1 MKVLNIT
8 VSGQSITWENPFP
21 VVEGSE
27 EYLYCK
33 FEFSEDWSELSPAYR
48 FYNYNAQV
56 CIDAVENIDGNV
68 LIPSDVLEKRRF
80 FVAVGGYSEDGAYVP
95 TAALRI
101 PLEENGYGKS
111 AEEDVE
117 NDQNASGI
125 LGAILELSYSSRD
138 AVVAYAAAENS
149 RVDAENKRV
158 FNEEE
163 RTVNEQ
169 SRAEAETLRES
180 AEKAREKTE
189 EDRNAVFSGMRSVQE
204 RYKETFPKFVP
215 IIGENGNW
223 FVFDYDAAEYKDSGV
238 RAYGKDGAQGKQG
251 LQGEKGDTGSQG
263 PQGEVGPQGE
273 KGIAGAAGADG
284 KSAYEIACD
293 EGFDGTKEEWL
304 ASLKGDKGDKGD
316 PGLNGD
322 AAVDEEL
329 DFQFGWTKELE
340 VVEGGYY
347 IINTTT
353 NKPKFISSASWKYA
367 VVDVYGNNGGD
378 ITINTY
384 ITSSSPVMFVDKDDN
399 VITSYT
405 GASGNPNILNT
416 TTTTVTEDMCK
427 IYIPCYSA
435 KDMSIDGVVGLR
447 TEFKTLEKKVNEMAV
462 TDEELKAS
470 IEANTANIETSQNR
484 INAFL
489 KKSTN
494 LLNPLEIYAG
504 YLSSKGNLTNSNSF
518 LTTGYLSVEAGDIV
532 RSSRVIY
539 CIAFYDAD
547 KVFISY
553 HDDQAEAYTVPENA
567 IYVRITFLTY
577 PTFEMAK
584 ETMVYVSET
593 EQPFVPY
600 EIIDKRFIEAEVD
613 NFPEIDLMLT
623 KDLYVAEGVTVGI
636 NHQSVLVNY
645 DVSKAI
651 RSGTLIGKAG
661 NNFRTYGYFTRITG
675 GEITDNNQFTYS
687 VTADYD
693 HSKTKAI
700 NVYNVS
706 DDAGNGQTKKVLF
719 IGDSKTD
726 ANIYT
731 QHLLDMFADDVMS
744 IELLGTRGNSE
755 TNRHEGRSGWS
766 AKCYV
771 TNEYERGVVDES
783 PFFNPDTETF
793 DFAYYMNK
801 NNYDSV
807 DYVFINLG
815 TNDSISNFIDYYHQM
830 IDGIRAYDSDIII
843 GLWVPAP
850 FATFGGYSHRD
861 NDNQTFKAMKMV
873 IDEFD
878 TAENQTNKIFVIPT
892 HMNINTFYDFGWKE
906 VRYNE
911 VSEETYRVCTDQIH
925 EVNGYKHV
933 ADVIFGYIK
942 HFATLS

>member
-1 MKVLNIT
+1 MALKD
-8 VSGQSITWENPFP
+8 TWKDLE
-21 VVEGSE
+21 
-27 EYLYCK
+27 
-33 FEFSEDWSELSPAYR
+33 
-48 FYNYNAQV
+48 
-56 CIDAVENIDGNV
+56 DAVQGVQDSGSTLTVKPINDIAKSVIEIEKQMKDEDDSIDMANIQYKDAIIIGHYSSGANYDTC
-68 LIPSDVLEKRRF
+68 DVLYQDGSD
-80 FVAVGGYSEDGAYVP
+80 FVD
-95 TAALRI
+95 TF
-101 PLEENGYGKS
+101 NS
-111 AEEDVE
+111 ACEI
-117 NDQNASGI
+117 A
-125 LGAILELSYSSRD
+125 
-138 AVVAYAAAENS
+138 
-149 RVDAENKRV
+149 
-158 FNEEE
+158 
-163 RTVNEQ
+163 T
-169 SRAEAETLRES
+169 
-180 AEKAREKTE
+180 
-189 EDRNAVFSGMRSVQE
+189 
-204 RYKETFPKFVP
+204 
-215 IIGENGNW
+215 
-223 FVFDYDAAEYKDSGV
+223 
-238 RAYGKDGAQGKQG
+238 
-251 LQGEKGDTGSQG
+251 
-263 PQGEVGPQGE
+263 E
-273 KGIAGAAGADG
+273 KGINTIKILSGNYICSKPFYIEKEVNIIGDAMPYIYLSPETEKDFEDYENGLIQITASNVEIDGVKIGIVPQDHSLGIEGDNIKINGVVCEGNILLYKDFGDLISNTCKSVIAMEEVFEEGGSKLPKNCIIANNIIEKSIDVPSETNVIVGNIIAGAPQAGGAGGETVELDTTLTQEGKAADA
-284 KSAYEIACD
+284 KAV
-293 EGFDGTKEEWL
+293 
-304 ASLKGDKGDKGD
+304 
-316 PGLNGD
+316 GD
-322 AAVDEEL
+322 AVNAIQERIDKVDEKL

-340 VVEGGYY
+340 AVEGGYY

-384 ITSSSPVMFVDKDDN
+384 ITSGSPVMFVDKDDN
-399 VITSYT
+399 VLTSYY
-405 GASGNPNILNT
+405 GASGNANILNT

-447 TEFKTLEKKVNEMAV
+447 TEFKTLKKKVNEMAV
-462 TDEELKAS
+462 TDEELRAD

-489 KKSTN
+489 KKSDIN
-494 LLNPLEIYAG
+494 LLNPSEIYAG
-504 YLSSKGNLTNSNSF
+504 YLGSKGGLNSSDSF
-518 LTTGYLSVEAGDIV
+518 LTTEYISVTAGDCV
-532 RSSRVIY
+532 RTTSTIY
-539 CIAFYDAD
+539 SIAFYNTD
-547 KVFISY
+547 KKFISY
-553 HDDQAEAYTVPENA
+553 YNDQAESYIAPENA
-567 IYVRITFLTY
+567 VYFRITFLTF
-577 PTFEMAK
+577 PTFKYAK
-584 ETMVYVSET
+584 SIMVYVSDA

-661 NNFRTYGYFTRITG
+661 NNFRTYGYLTSITG
-675 GEITDNNQFTYS
+675 GEITDNNQFAYK

-693 HSKTKAI
+693 HIKQKGI

-706 DDAGNGQTKKVLF
+706 ADAGNGQTKKVLF

-731 QHLLDMFADDVMS
+731 QHLLDMFADDVMN

-766 AKCYV
+766 AEFYCE
-771 TNEYERGVVDES
+771 NNAWRGIVDENGNFPDS
-783 PFFNPDTETF
+783 PFFNPNTETF

-815 TNDSISNFIDYYHQM
+815 TNDSISNFIEYYHQM
-830 IDGIRAYDSDIII
+830 IDGIRAYNSNIII
-843 GLWVPAP
+843 GIWVPAP

-861 NDNQTFKAMKMV
+861 NDNQTFLAMKKV
-873 IDEFD
+873 IEEFD
-878 TAENQTNKIFVIPT
+878 TAENQDNKIFVIPT

-906 VRYNE
+906 VRYND